1 MQQSRLLSDD
11 TTLQPIAIFLSI
23 IVVKPHHV
31 PQFRKCEKPL
41 SDTTLCYL
49 ALVLN
54 PCSHGTYYGCAG
66 RWIKRGRPRV
76 FARIQAR
83 MDTDAHTHATLTSRP
98 YLRSSRASFM
108 ADTARLRSVSG

>member
-41 SDTTLCYL
+41 CDTTQCHL
-49 ALVLN
+49 ALVLSS
-54 PCSHGTYYGCAG
+54 CSHETYYRRAG
-66 RWIKRGRPRV
+66 HWIKRGWSHCIHP
-76 FARIQAR
+76 
-83 MDTDAHTHATLTSRP
+83 
-98 YLRSSRASFM
+98 
-108 ADTARLRSVSG
+108 